1 MSCRPRN
8 QLHLSASRSPKRS
21 RKADELDIPASLK
34 REPVPPA
41 QKKSETTTIAK
52 PTATPAPTETPKKVK
67 PPVKIQEAKKAK
79 SMSRAIKDF
88 LVRQPRMPL
97 DELVAKL
104 NNAGFKGRSVVT
116 IQTLRSDT
124 LTNLAGGARCRGL
137 HRTDGLTFP
146 I

>member
-1 MSCRPRN
+1 MKMS
-8 QLHLSASRSPKRS
+8 S
-21 RKADELDIPASLK
+21 RKSTSNKRQQKPEAKDDGLDIPVNLR

-52 PTATPAPTETPKKVK
+52 PTDTPAPTETPKKVK
-67 PPVKIQEAKKAK
+67 PPVKIKEAKKAK

-88 LVRQPRMPL
+88 LVREPRMPL

-124 LTNLAGGARCRGL
+124 LTTLAAARDAGL
-137 HRTDGLTFP
+137 YAVEME
-146 I
+146 

>member
-1 MSCRPRN
+1 MPC
-8 QLHLSASRSPKRS
+8 PKKTSSKRQQ
-21 RKADELDIPASLK
+21 KPEAEPKGDELDIPASLK
-34 REPVPPA
+34 REPASPA

-67 PPVKIQEAKKAK
+67 PPVKIKEAKKATL

-88 LVRQPRMPL
+88 LVREPRMPL

-124 LTNLAGGARCRGL
+124 LTTLAAARDAGVY
-137 HRTDGLTFP
+137 TVPMD
-146 I
+146 

>member
-1 MSCRPRN
+1 MPTKKTSSKRQQKPE
-8 QLHLSASRSPKRS
+8 AEPKG
-21 RKADELDIPASLK
+21 DELDIPASLK

-88 LVRQPRMPL
+88 LVREPRMPL

-124 LTNLAGGARCRGL
+124 LTTLAAARDAGL
-137 HRTDGLTFP
+137 YAVEME
-146 I
+146 